1 MNEYIIDEHG
11 KWLIQGSTRLL
22 VEPSESYLV
31 QRELERLQQ
40 EEEELLDS
48 LIPSDKEMLMAEVE
62 IQTITILMEV
72 GLI

>member
-1 MNEYIIDEHG
+1 MDYIINEKG
-11 KWLIQGSTRLL
+11 KWKVEGNIKTLI
-22 VEPSESYLV
+22 EPSESYLA

-40 EEEELLDS
+40 EEQELLDS
-48 LIPSDKEMLMAEVE
+48 LIPSEIEMLMAEVE

>member
-1 MNEYIIDEHG
+1 MNEYITDEQG
-11 KWLIQGSTRLL
+11 KWLIQGNARLL
-22 VEPSESYLV
+22 IEPSESYLA
-31 QRELERLQQ
+31 QRELERIQQ

-48 LIPSDKEMLMAEVE
+48 LIPSDKELLMAEVE